1 MEAAVE
7 DELLLEGQEEQG
19 DAILCHC
26 APGQG
31 WSVELYKDMK
41 VFEVRW
47 WQGVTFLC
55 R

>member
-7 DELLLEGQEEQG
+7 DELLLEGQEQG

-31 WSVELYKDMK
+31 WSLELYKDTK
-41 VFEVRW
+41 VFKVRW